1 MDTVTSPP
9 LKQTSGRP
17 TEEPTLEAIGI
28 TKDFATLRANDNIN
42 FSIRRGEIHALLGEN
57 GAGKSTLV
65 KILYGALQP
74 TAGEIRWKGKPVVIP
89 SPAAARR
96 LGIGMVFQHFSLF
109 EALTVA
115 ENIALAL
122 TARPS
127 MTELGAKIRTVS
139 SEYGLPLNP
148 ESVIADLS
156 VGERQRVEIVR
167 CLLQEPDLIIMD
179 EPTSVL
185 TPQEANDLFVTL
197 KRLSGEGVSILYIS
211 HRLEEVRAIC
221 HHATILRHG
230 KVVGEC
236 DPQKE
241 TAAHLARMMVG
252 AELRQLV
259 APPLIEETAWARLS
273 IRDLSMPK
281 PTPFAVDLDRISLDV
296 RAGEIVGIA
305 GIAGNGQ
312 DELFAALSGERL
324 TRDANAVVINGVP
337 SGLLNI
343 TARR

>member
-122 TARPS
+122 TARPF

-139 SEYGLPLNP
+139 GEYGLPLNP

-197 KRLSGEGVSILYIS
+197 KRFARS
-211 HRLEEVRAIC
+211 AITRRSC
-221 HHATILRHG
+221 AT
-230 KVVGEC
+230 
-236 DPQKE
+236 
-241 TAAHLARMMVG
+241 ARWS
-252 AELRQLV
+252 ANAIPR
-259 APPLIEETAWARLS
+259 R
-273 IRDLSMPK
+273 RRR
-281 PTPFAVDLDRISLDV
+281 RISQ
-296 RAGEIVGIA
+296 G
-305 GIAGNGQ
+305 
-312 DELFAALSGERL
+312 
-324 TRDANAVVINGVP
+324 
-337 SGLLNI
+337 
-343 TARR
+343 